1 MTPNITDITAPAR
14 CSILAGCEGVAAI
27 NTINCLMG
35 VDLDT
40 LRPTPSVEGYST
52 QGGYSYRAVK
62 PIALA
67 KVASLSKM
75 IQSGV
80 ADGSYRKGTSLSGIG
95 GIETGADAAEF
106 ILLGSD
112 TIQVGGSMT

>member
-1 MTPNITDITAPAR
+1 
-14 CSILAGCEGVAAI
+14 
-27 NTINCLMG
+27 MG

-40 LRPTPSVEGYST
+40 LRPTPSVEGYTT

-67 KVASLSKM
+67 KVASLAKM
-75 IQSGV
+75 IKQGV
-80 ADGSYRKGTSLSGIG
+80 QDGTYSTGASLSGIG

-112 TIQVGGSMT
+112 SVQVRQMDRSHDESELPS